1 MKTISNLSS
10 FNMDVWVG
18 NKVNVHHLDPKYL
31 IIDATRIKIWKDEE
45 TDLIKF
51 GYCSRNEI
59 KSLPQ
64 ENLILGVNNQYVP
77 LFANISTGNTADVKI
92 FSDFL
97 SHTIA
102 VKFEDNR
109 RAIL

>member
-1 MKTISNLSS
+1 LPNSILKDANELKYNKEVYDLMDILHK
-10 FNMDVWVG
+10 NMSDTMYDLIK
-18 NKVNVHHLDPKYL
+18 NAIKIHHLDLKYL

-64 ENLILGVNNQYVP
+64 ENFILGVNNQMF
-77 LFANISTGNTADVKI
+77 LFLQTYIQET
-92 FSDFL
+92 L
-97 SHTIA
+97 
-102 VKFEDNR
+102 R
-109 RAIL
+109 M